1 MVLMPIERGKIRE
14 YAVATE
20 NGRPEY
26 LDDPRASV
34 PPTFLATV
42 VFWEQLTEAVRSP
55 RAERAFTALG
65 MQPDVRRLLSAEQ
78 EYLFHGPPPRAGD
91 LLFTS
96 LRFDRVSEKSGRRGQ
111 MLFVH
116 FTVEFHDG
124 DGALR
129 AECRYTSAYLTGD
142 RGATGKSGRAPSGG
156 RDSVCSDPA
165 TGALPERWFGPVTLT
180 DIVRYQG
187 ASGDLNPMH
196 HDDELARSAG
206 YPEAF
211 SVGMLGAGY
220 LAAYCTDRYTP
231 DSVRRFRSRFR
242 ELVWRGDRLL
252 ATGRVTGERTV
263 DGERREVL
271 ELRLTTDTGAVTVEG
286 TAEFVSD

>member
-1 MVLMPIERGKIRE
+1 MALMPIERGKIRE

-55 RAERAFTALG
+55 RAERAFTELG
-65 MQPDVRRLLSAEQ
+65 IRPDVRRLLSAEQ

-91 LLFTS
+91 QLLTS
-96 LRFDRVSEKSGRRGQ
+96 LRFDRVSEKSGRHGR
-111 MLFVH
+111 MLFVY
-116 FTVEFHDG
+116 FTVEFHDAT
-124 DGALR
+124 GALR

-142 RGATGKSGRAPSGG
+142 GGVTGRSTRAPSGG
-156 RDSVCSDPA
+156 TGPA
-165 TGALPERWFGPVTLT
+165 RSGAVRGALPERWFGPVTLT

-196 HDDELARSAG
+196 HDDDLARSAG

-220 LAAYCTDRYTP
+220 LATYCTDRYAP

-252 ATGRVTGERTV
+252 ATGRVADERTV
-263 DGERREVL
+263 NGERRDVL
-271 ELRLTTDTGAVTVEG
+271 ELRLTTDTGAVAVEG
-286 TAEFVSD
+286 TAEFASG